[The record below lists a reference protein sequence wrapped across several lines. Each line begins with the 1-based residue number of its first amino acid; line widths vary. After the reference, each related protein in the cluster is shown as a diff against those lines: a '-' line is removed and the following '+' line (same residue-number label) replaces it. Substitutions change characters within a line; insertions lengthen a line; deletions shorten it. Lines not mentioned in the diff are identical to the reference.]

1 MSRYQYNRIVITGNG
16 FDLALGLKTKY
27 SDFLLDY
34 FKGNLRKAI
43 NTPFRDNNFEMDTSY
58 YPRIL
63 GSLEEIKTLDDWTA
77 LLANTHG
84 KWKYSY
90 KGMLNDIM
98 GFYGAGN
105 WVDIESLYF
114 DILVSLVDRMKA
126 AKSRAVNY
134 DRVKELN
141 ESFQEITDNLD
152 DYINRINEQEINA
165 SNYVTFYKFLEV
177 CVDIQR
183 NHETCLNHEYNY
195 MELDKP
201 ENVLF
206 LNFNYTNSLQQ
217 LMGSSGVNPKYQI
230 INIHGKAGNPTN
242 PIIFGYGD
250 DTHPKYADLEQENSN
265 IPLEFIKSFYYNRT
279 TDYHKM
285 LNFMESSRYEVYIIG
300 HSCGLSDRT
309 LLKSIFEHDNC
320 ISIKIFHRGSIDEH
334 IKKNMAISRHFDDK
348 QLLRKRVLPFDEHAV
363 IPQAK

>member
-16 FDLALGLKTKY
+16 FDLALGLQTSY
-27 SDFLLDY
+27 SDYLLDY
-34 FKGNLRKAI
+34 FKNKLTLAMT
-43 NTPFRDNNFEMDTSY
+43 TPFSDSNFELDMGIYNYIDYEISAIKSLNGWST
-58 YPRIL
+58 IL
-63 GSLEEIKTLDDWTA
+63 ASA
-77 LLANTHG
+77 AG

-90 KGMLNDIM
+90 RGMLKDIM
-98 GFYGAGN
+98 NYYDAGN

-114 DILVSLVDRMKA
+114 ENLISLVEKMKA
-126 AKSRAVNY
+126 SKSRNVNY
-134 DRVKELN
+134 ERVEELN
-141 ESFQEITDNLD
+141 ESFREITDNLD
-152 DYINRINEQEINA
+152 DYIKRINEQEINA

-183 NHETCLNHEYNY
+183 NHETCLNHDYNY